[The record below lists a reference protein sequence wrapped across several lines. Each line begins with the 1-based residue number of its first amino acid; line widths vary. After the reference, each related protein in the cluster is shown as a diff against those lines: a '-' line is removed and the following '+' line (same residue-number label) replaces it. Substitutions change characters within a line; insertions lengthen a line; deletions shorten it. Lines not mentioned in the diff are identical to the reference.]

1 MSITLQSYA
10 AFSAQQSALKPAQS
24 DANSAPNW
32 GQSERALARVQDVT
46 LKALAQEIPGMDVN
60 TLKKRDQQEYTPDK
74 IANRIGTFVA
84 RGLENARAQGKSD
97 EEVQALYDSAVRGV
111 ERGFKEAK
119 TILENL
125 NLLNGGISEQ
135 VQATEDATFATLR
148 QLAPS
153 STLAGLDTGAS
164 AVGAAQRY
172 QKAEDFQLSLRTK
185 DGDTVKVSFSRALDA
200 QVSLGV
206 AADGKGNQALALDVS
221 RSSSTGYQ
229 FTVEGN
235 LDAEELE
242 AMQTLV
248 RDVSAVANQFFNGD
262 VQQAFA
268 QAPDIRFDDS
278 QLASM
283 QLRLSR
289 SEQSTAVAQ
298 YQQTQQLEPSP
309 QVGAGRRLGQM
320 ARDLNDAALAPAA
333 QFLEQARTAVNQI
346 MEGLVR
352 QDQRFQTA
360 SADQQTTYQNNLARL
375 LGIPEFSAT

>member
-1 MSITLQSYA
+1 M
-10 AFSAQQSALKPAQS
+10 
-24 DANSAPNW
+24 
-32 GQSERALARVQDVT
+32 
-46 LKALAQEIPGMDVN
+46 
-60 TLKKRDQQEYTPDK
+60 
-74 IANRIGTFVA
+74 A

-206 AADGKGNQALALDVS
+206 AADGQGNQALALDVS
-221 RSSSTGYQ
+221 RSFQHGLSVHGGGQ
-229 FTVEGN
+229 FGCRRAGG
-235 LDAEELE
+235 DAD
-242 AMQTLV
+242 AGARCQ
-248 RDVSAVANQFFNGD
+248 R
-262 VQQAFA
+262 
-268 QAPDIRFDDS
+268 RC
-278 QLASM
+278 
-283 QLRLSR
+283 
-289 SEQSTAVAQ
+289 QSV
-298 YQQTQQLEPSP
+298 
-309 QVGAGRRLGQM
+309 
-320 ARDLNDAALAPAA
+320 
-333 QFLEQARTAVNQI
+333 F
-346 MEGLVR
+346 
-352 QDQRFQTA
+352 
-360 SADQQTTYQNNLARL
+360 
-375 LGIPEFSAT
+375 